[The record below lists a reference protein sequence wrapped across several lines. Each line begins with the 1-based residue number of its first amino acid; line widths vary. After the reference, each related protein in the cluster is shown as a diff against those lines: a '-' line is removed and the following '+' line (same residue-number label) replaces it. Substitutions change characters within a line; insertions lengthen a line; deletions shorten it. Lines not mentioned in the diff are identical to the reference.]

1 MPFDGIAL
9 RAVAAELREKLTGG
23 RVEKVSQPERDELH
37 LIIRNQY
44 QNYRL
49 LLSAT
54 ANFPRAHL
62 SRINKPN
69 PDKAPMFCMLLRKHL
84 IGGKVLSVSQPG
96 MERVL
101 DITFGV
107 LDELGRPGE
116 LTLHAEIM
124 GRHSN
129 LVLTDERNVILDSI
143 KRVTEE
149 KSRVREVLPGLAYV
163 SPPSQGKR
171 DLLVMEREELAT
183 ILAVEKPMFQALCD
197 GLAGLAQPTAREML
211 RLCGC
216 DPAVAF
222 GELSEQARQAALDG
236 LWQQVQRVRANDFHP
251 VVLLMGGEASD
262 FLPFAD
268 SAGAGVPNDSMSEAV
283 EAFYAARDS
292 RERLRQNSANMV
304 AVLTT
309 ALNRARKKLE
319 KQAEGFTQSEGLE
332 TYRLK
337 GELLM
342 ASLHLSARGAAA
354 VEVPN
359 YYDENG
365 GTLTVELDP
374 ALSAADNAQRYYKRY
389 NKAKS
394 ALDNLKVQM
403 EATREEIAY
412 LESQLTNIELS
423 AAEAELDEIRA
434 ELVREGFLRDAAA
447 RSRKK
452 SAPGQPHHYV
462 SGDGHDIY
470 VGRNNTQN
478 DALTMKFA
486 RNDDIWLHTKE
497 IPGSHVIIRAVGGAV
512 SDAALND
519 GALLAA
525 WYSKARASSG
535 VPVDYT
541 QRRNVKKPNGSR
553 PGFVIYLTNRTI
565 VVTPDEER
573 VKALKQIAEKK

>member
-9 RAVAAELREKLTGG
+9 RAVAAELTEKLIGG

-37 LIIRNQY
+37 LLVRNQY

-54 ANFPRAHL
+54 ANYPRVHL
-62 SRINKPN
+62 SLIAKPN
-69 PDKAPMFCMLLRKHL
+69 PDRAPMFCMLLRKHL
-84 IGGKVLSVSQPG
+84 IGGKILSIRQQG
-96 MERVL
+96 LERVL
-101 DITFGV
+101 DIVFGV
-107 LDELGRPGE
+107 IDELGRPGE
-116 LTLHAEIM
+116 LTMHVEIM

-129 LVLTDERNVILDSI
+129 IVLCDERGIIVDCV

-163 SPPSQGKR
+163 CPPAQDKH
-171 DLLVMEREELAT
+171 DLLTTSREEL
-183 ILAVEKPMFQALCD
+183 LAVLQADRPMAQALGE
-197 GLAGLAQPTAREML
+197 GLAGVAQPTARELL
-211 RLCGC
+211 RLCSVN
-216 DPAVAF
+216 PSLAMA
-222 GELSEQARQAALDG
+222 ELGPDDQSALLDALLARFAAIA
-236 LWQQVQRVRANDFHP
+236 ANSFQP
-251 VVLLMGGEASD
+251 VVLHNGEETLD
-262 FLPFAD
+262 FLPFVD
-268 SAGAGVPNDSMSEAV
+268 SAALGKAYDSMSGAV
-283 EAFYAARDS
+283 EAFYAQRDA

-304 AVLTT
+304 SVLTT

-319 KQAEGFTQSEGLE
+319 KQSEGFTQSEGLE

-337 GELLM
+337 GEMLT
-342 ASLHLSARGAAA
+342 ASLHLAVRGAGA

-359 YYDENG
+359 YYDEDG

-374 ALSAADNAQRYYKRY
+374 SLSAADNAQRYYKRY

-394 ALDNLKVQM
+394 ALENLKVQM
-403 EATREEIAY
+403 EATRAEIVY

-423 AAEAELDEIRA
+423 ATEAELDEIRA

-447 RSRKK
+447 KSRKK
-452 SAPGQPHHYV
+452 VAPGQPLHFTV
-462 SGDGHDIY
+462 GGHDIY

-486 RNDDIWLHTKE
+486 RNDDIWLHTKD
-497 IPGSHVIIRAVGGAV
+497 IPGSHVIVRAIGGSV
-512 SDAALND
+512 SEEALAA

-535 VPVDYT
+535 VSVDYT
-541 QRRNVKKPNGSR
+541 QRRNVKKPNGAR
-553 PGFVIYLTNRTI
+553 PGFVIYLSNKTI
-565 VVTPDEER
+565 AVTPEEDR
-573 VKALKQIAEKK
+573 VRAIPQAPKT